1 MEETYHLA
9 DATTASCD
17 QDDFALASEQIG
29 DLEGRHER
37 TLIREYGSVMKD
49 VGRVQYGARD
59 RSSEQPQ
66 VTCS

>member
-17 QDDFALASEQIG
+17 QDNFTLASEQIG
-29 DLEGRHER
+29 DLEGGHER
-37 TLIREYGSVMKD
+37 NWIREYGSVMKD
-49 VGRVQYGARD
+49 VDRVQYGARVW
-59 RSSEQPQ
+59 SSEQPQ

>member
-29 DLEGRHER
+29 DLERRHER

-49 VGRVQYGARD
+49 VGRVQQGSGRVSNLKSPALD
-59 RSSEQPQ
+59 
-66 VTCS
+66 V